1 MRSRCCPTIAGLAL
15 DAADDDDCV
24 RRPCVLLMPKFL
36 TDSTLTPGENDQQ
49 ANAGA
54 CAQSPKCEKKV
65 RELY

>member
-1 MRSRCCPTIAGLAL
+1 
-15 DAADDDDCV
+15 
-24 RRPCVLLMPKFL
+24 MPKFL

-54 CAQSPKCEKKV
+54 QSPQREMKV